1 MSQSLTTIAN
11 LTPDQ
16 QLIAFNSLVQAGLQE
31 AYDLT
36 DGEEVTFQQSI
47 FYPKIARCKMPTDF
61 ARQLPEIY
69 NPDGSLTSTLLAGR
83 LPRKDIIAQLMP
95 LGSMEALDIN
105 GGGAKAYPLLRE
117 AQDIDLG
124 PYEQKTRVS
133 RWLFLADIH
142 GTIAHFIRMLRRTS
156 EKNADILLSK
166 LLNNG
171 NTASCWHTGITGK
184 KFFDTSIPCDLAS
197 NLLGETFD
205 NYFTATPLTVANLVK
220 RISYGRTIKLGD
232 GIPGGVNFDTLV
244 IPPELQYEG
253 ETATM
258 LQNIVNG
265 GTNSAPGQPAG
276 TAAVGENVAYVMRHV
291 KNVVV
296 ADMLTSRLADGTGAG
311 PAATWYLIDS
321 RRYALG
327 YARALG
333 PQYAWQ
339 LNPMDTIVFE
349 ENEYRA
355 KVNTWEGAGYY
366 LPQYAAKCVG
376 V

>member
-1 MSQSLTTIAN
+1 MSQTLSTIAS

-16 QLIAFNSLVQAGLQE
+16 QLIAFNTLVQAGLQE
-31 AYDLT
+31 AYDPT
-36 DGEEVTFQQSI
+36 DKEEKMFQESI
-47 FYPKIARCKMPTDF
+47 FFHKVARCKMPQDF

-69 NPDGSLTSTLLAGR
+69 LPSGALISPLLAGR
-83 LPRKDIIAQLMP
+83 LPRKDVIAQLMP
-95 LGSMEALDIN
+95 LGNMEELDIN

-117 AQDIDLG
+117 AQEINLG

-133 RWLFLADIH
+133 RWLFSADIH
-142 GTIAHFIRMLRRTS
+142 GTVANFIRMLRRTS

-171 NTASCWHTGITGK
+171 NTASCWHTGVTGK

-197 NLLGETFD
+197 NLVGETFD
-205 NYFTATPLTVANLVK
+205 NYYTATPLTVANLVK
-220 RISYGRTIKLGD
+220 RIAYGRTIKLGD
-232 GIPGGVNFDTLV
+232 GIPGGVVFDTLV
-244 IPPELQYEG
+244 IPPELLYEG

-258 LQNIVNG
+258 LQNIVYG
-265 GTNSAPGQPAG
+265 GTNSAPGQPAA

-296 ADMLTSRLADGTGAG
+296 ADMLTSKIADGTGAG
-311 PAATWYLIDS
+311 PAATWYLLDS
-321 RRYALG
+321 RLYALG

-366 LPQYAAKCVG
+366 LPQYVAKCVG